1 MNYCKLWQ
9 AIISAD
15 LEGIKEYSEKMDV
28 GEYYGI
34 FACMLAARTWNT
46 VVSGMKRTP
55 FSQNE
60 VSAGAYPDGGCVGG
74 GEYTVTHP
82 YPAYIP
88 KTRELQKKCE
98 AKLLSSHY
106 QAVIAL
112 HS

>member
-15 LEGIKEYSEKMDV
+15 LEGIKRYSEKMDV

-46 VVSGMKRTP
+46 VVSGMKKTP

-60 VSAGAYPDGGCVGG
+60 VSAIMRFIIYFKEFMISDNSQ
-74 GEYTVTHP
+74 
-82 YPAYIP
+82 
-88 KTRELQKKCE
+88 L
-98 AKLLSSHY
+98 
-106 QAVIAL
+106 
-112 HS
+112 

>member
-15 LEGIKEYSEKMDV
+15 LEGIKACSEKMDV

-34 FACMLAARTWNT
+34 FACMLAARTWET

-60 VSAGAYPDGGCVGG
+60 VSVIIAESRVRNVLKESNSCVHVGKSYERDWFEG
-74 GEYTVTHP
+74 VSVW
-82 YPAYIP
+82 
-88 KTRELQKKCE
+88 RFKK
-98 AKLLSSHY
+98 LNL
-106 QAVIAL
+106 
-112 HS
+112 

>member
-15 LEGIKEYSEKMDV
+15 LEGIKACSEKMDV

-34 FACMLAARTWNT
+34 FACMLAARTWET

-60 VSAGAYPDGGCVGG
+60 VS
-74 GEYTVTHP
+74 
-82 YPAYIP
+82 
-88 KTRELQKKCE
+88 
-98 AKLLSSHY
+98 
-106 QAVIAL
+106 VIMVEPRVRNVL
-112 HS
+112 KECNS